1 MHQLKMFSNELQAN
15 VDITNGVYINNN
27 PKMKDNSQTSVA
39 KTCKKCCKFLL
50 IHNRDKGTIR
60 HHIIITGHNIKT

>member
-1 MHQLKMFSNELQAN
+1 MFSNELQAD

-39 KTCKKCCKFLL
+39 KTCKKCCKILL
-50 IHNRDKGTIR
+50 IHNRDKRNNQTSYNHR
-60 HHIIITGHNIKT
+60 SQY